1 VPAGTAAGTWCPGL
15 ANEKGRVNEVPMH
28 WIQRATRV
36 IFYTGSAF
44 FFAAA
49 LLHYLRGAGIN
60 PEYLLAG
67 ALMAAAPPALDWADS
82 RFGPGRRS

>member
-1 VPAGTAAGTWCPGL
+1 MNAAELQWV
-15 ANEKGRVNEVPMH
+15 R
-28 WIQRATRV
+28 RATRV

-67 ALMAAAPPALDWADS
+67 ALMAAAPPLLDWADS
-82 RFGPGRRS
+82 RFGADR